1 MDNGASS
8 YRRFLEGDDDGI
20 VQIIKDHK
28 DGLMLYL
35 NSFLLN
41 IHLAEDL
48 TEDTFVKLIARRP
61 RFSGKSTFKTWLYA
75 IGRNVAL
82 DFLRKNAKLP
92 TVSAEE
98 AMTLIADEADVARQ
112 YLCSERKLQVHKAL
126 KQLNDEYRQV
136 LVLVYFEDFQNDQ
149 VASIIGKSKKQIE
162 NLVYRA
168 KLSLKSELEKEGFVY
183 EDL

>member
-35 NSFLLN
+35 NSFVQN

-61 RFSGKSTFKTWLYA
+61 RFYGKSTFKTWLYS

-82 DFLRKNAKLP
+82 DYLRKSSKMP
-92 TVSAEE
+92 TVSTDEVQL
-98 AMTLIADEADVARQ
+98 LIDDERDITRN
-112 YLCSERKLQVHKAL
+112 YLRTERKCQVHKAM
-126 KQLNDEYRQV
+126 KQLNDAYRQV
-136 LVLVYFEDFQNDQ
+136 LYLVYFEDFQNTQ
-149 VASIIGKSKKQIE
+149 VASIMGKSKKQVE

-168 KLSLKSELEKEGFVY
+168 KLSLKSELEKEGIVY

>member
-75 IGRNVAL
+75 IARNVAL

-149 VASIIGKSKKQIE
+149 VASIMGKSKKQIE

>member
-8 YRRFLEGDDDGI
+8 HRRFLEGDDDGI

-75 IGRNVAL
+75 IGRNTAL

-98 AMTLIADEADVARQ
+98 AMALIADEADVARQ

-126 KQLNDEYRQV
+126 KQLKDEYRQV
-136 LVLVYFEDFQNDQ
+136 LVLVYFEDFQKDQ
-149 VASIIGKSKKQIE
+149 AASIMGKSRKQIE
-162 NLVYRA
+162 NLMYRA

>member
-1 MDNGASS
+1 MTAASS

-28 DGLMLYL
+28 DGLMIYL
-35 NSFLLN
+35 NSFVQN

-149 VASIIGKSKKQIE
+149 VASIMGKSKKQIE

>member
-28 DGLMLYL
+28 DGLMFYL
-35 NSFLLN
+35 NSFVQN

-136 LVLVYFEDFQNDQ
+136 LVLIYFEDFQNDQ
-149 VASIIGKSKKQIE
+149 VASIMGKSKKQVE

>member
-8 YRRFLEGDDDGI
+8 YRRFLEGNDDGI

-28 DGLMLYL
+28 DGLMFYL
-35 NSFLLN
+35 NSFVQN

-136 LVLVYFEDFQNDQ
+136 LVLIYFEDFQNEQ
-149 VASIIGKSKKQIE
+149 VASIMGKSKKQIE

-168 KLSLKSELEKEGFVY
+168 KLSLKSELEKEGFEY

>member
-20 VQIIKDHK
+20 VEIIKDHK

-136 LVLVYFEDFQNDQ
+136 LVLIYFEDFQNEQ
-149 VASIIGKSKKQIE
+149 VASVMGKSKKQIE

>member
-20 VQIIKDHK
+20 VEIIKDHK

-35 NSFLLN
+35 NSFVQN

-48 TEDTFVKLIARRP
+48 TEDTFVKLIARKP
-61 RFSGKSTFKTWLYA
+61 RFSGKSTFKTWLYS

-149 VASIIGKSKKQIE
+149 VASIMGKSKKQIE

>member
-28 DGLMLYL
+28 DGLMIYL
-35 NSFLLN
+35 NSFVQN

-149 VASIIGKSKKQIE
+149 VASIMGKSKKQIE

>member
-20 VQIIKDHK
+20 VEIIKDHK
-28 DGLMLYL
+28 DGFMLYL
-35 NSFLLN
+35 NSFVQN

-48 TEDTFVKLIARRP
+48 TEDTFVKLIAKRP
-61 RFSGKSTFKTWLYA
+61 RFSGRSTFKTWLYS

-82 DFLRKNAKLP
+82 DYLRKNAKMP

-98 AMTLIADEADVARQ
+98 AAVLIADEADVVRN
-112 YLCSERKLQVHKAL
+112 YLRTEQKLQLHAAL
-126 KQLNDEYRQV
+126 KRLNKDYRQV
-136 LVLVYFEDFQNDQ
+136 LVLVYFEEFDNAQ
-149 VASIIGKSKKQIE
+149 VASIMGKSKKQIE

>member
-20 VQIIKDHK
+20 VEIIKDHK

-35 NSFLLN
+35 NSFVQN

-61 RFSGKSTFKTWLYA
+61 RFSGKSTFKTWLYS

-82 DFLRKNAKLP
+82 DFLRKSAKLP

-98 AMTLIADEADVARQ
+98 AMALIADETDVARQ
-112 YLCSERKLQVHKAL
+112 YLRSERKLQVHKAL

-136 LVLVYFEDFQNDQ
+136 LVLIYFEDFQNDQ
-149 VASIIGKSKKQIE
+149 VASIMGKSKQQVE
-162 NLVYRA
+162 NLVYRE

>member
-8 YRRFLEGDDDGI
+8 YRRFLEGDDGGI
-20 VQIIKDHK
+20 VQIIKEHK

-35 NSFLLN
+35 NNFVVN

-48 TEDTFVKLIARRP
+48 TEDTFVKLIANRP
-61 RFSGKSTFKTWLYA
+61 RFSGESTFKTWLYA

-82 DFLRKNAKLP
+82 DYLRRNAKLP

-98 AMTLIADEADVARQ
+98 AKVLISDEADIARN
-112 YLCSERKLQVHKAL
+112 YLRTERKIQVHNAMKR
-126 KQLNDEYRQV
+126 LNNEYRQV
-136 LVLVYFEDFQNDQ
+136 LYLVYFEEFQNQQ
-149 VASIIGKSKKQIE
+149 VASVMGKSKKQIE

-168 KLSLKSELEKEGFVY
+168 KLSLKSELKKEGFVY

>member
-35 NSFLLN
+35 NSFVQN

-61 RFSGKSTFKTWLYA
+61 RFFGKSTFKTWLYS

-82 DFLRKNAKLP
+82 DHLRKNAKLP
-92 TVSAEE
+92 TVSTEE
-98 AMTLIADEADVARQ
+98 AMALVSDEADITRI
-112 YLCSERKLQVHKAL
+112 YLRTDRKLLVHDAMKR
-126 KQLNDEYRQV
+126 LNKDYRQV
-136 LVLVYFEDFQNDQ
+136 LCLVYFEDFQKDQ
-149 VASIIGKSKKQIE
+149 VAFILGKRRKQVE

-168 KLSLKSELEKEGFVY
+168 KLSLKSELEMEGFVY

>member
-8 YRRFLEGDDDGI
+8 YRRFLEGNDDGI

-28 DGLMLYL
+28 DGLMFYL
-35 NSFLLN
+35 NSFVQN

-136 LVLVYFEDFQNDQ
+136 LVLLYFEDFQNEQ
-149 VASIIGKSKKQIE
+149 VASIMGKSKKQIE

>member
-8 YRRFLEGDDDGI
+8 YRRFLEGDNDGI

-35 NSFLLN
+35 NSFVQN
-41 IHLAEDL
+41 IHIAEDL

-61 RFSGKSTFKTWLYA
+61 RFSGKSTFKTWLYS

-82 DFLRKNAKLP
+82 DHLRKNAKLP
-92 TVSAEE
+92 TVSTEE
-98 AMTLIADEADVARQ
+98 AILLISDETDILRN
-112 YLCSERKLQVHKAL
+112 YLRTERKLQVHEAL
-126 KQLNDEYRQV
+126 KQLNKEYRQV
-136 LVLVYFEDFQNDQ
+136 LYLVYFEDFQNAQ
-149 VASIIGKSKKQIE
+149 VASIMGKSKKQIE

-168 KLSLKSELEKEGFVY
+168 KQSLKSELEKEGFAY

>member
-20 VQIIKDHK
+20 VQIIKEHK

-35 NSFLLN
+35 NSFVQN

-48 TEDTFVKLIARRP
+48 AEDTFVKLIAKQP
-61 RFSGKSTFKTWLYA
+61 KFSGKSTFKTWLYS

-82 DFLRKNAKLP
+82 DHLRKKRRLP
-92 TVSAEE
+92 AVSAEE
-98 AMTLIADEADVARQ
+98 AVTLIADEADVARQ
-112 YLCSERKLQVHKAL
+112 YLQTERKLQVHNAL
-126 KQLNDEYRQV
+126 KRLNKEYCQV
-136 LVLVYFEDFQNDQ
+136 LYLAYFEDFRNDQ
-149 VASIIGKSKKQIE
+149 VAAVMGKSKRQIE
-162 NLVYRA
+162 NLMYRA

-183 EDL
+183 ENL

>member
-35 NSFLLN
+35 NSFVQN

-48 TEDTFVKLIARRP
+48 TEDTFVKLIARQP
-61 RFSGKSTFKTWLYA
+61 RFLGKSTFKTWLYS
-75 IGRNVAL
+75 IGRNTAL
-82 DFLRKNAKLP
+82 DHLRKGTKLP

-98 AMTLIADEADVARQ
+98 AMALIADEADVAKQ
-112 YLCSERKLQVHKAL
+112 YLQTERKLQVHKAL
-126 KQLNDEYRQV
+126 KQLNKEYRQV
-136 LVLVYFEDFQNDQ
+136 LVLIYFEDFENAQ
-149 VASIIGKSKKQIE
+149 VASILGKSKKQVE
-162 NLVYRA
+162 NLIYRA
-168 KLSLKSELEKEGFVY
+168 KLSLKSELKKEGFVY

>member
-35 NSFLLN
+35 NSFVQN
-41 IHLAEDL
+41 IYLAEDL

-61 RFSGKSTFKTWLYA
+61 RFSGKSTFKTWLYS
-75 IGRNVAL
+75 IGRNVAR
-82 DFLRKNAKLP
+82 DYLRKNSRVS
-92 TVSAEE
+92 TVSVED
-98 AMTLIADEADVARQ
+98 AMALISDETDIVHNYIRT
-112 YLCSERKLQVHKAL
+112 ERKCQVHKAM
-126 KQLNDEYRQV
+126 KRLNKDYRQV
-136 LVLVYFEDFQNDQ
+136 LYLVYFEDFQNEQ
-149 VASIIGKSKKQIE
+149 VASIMGKSKKQIE

-168 KLSLKSELEKEGFVY
+168 KLSLKSELEKEDFVY

>member
-20 VQIIKDHK
+20 VEIIKDHK

-35 NSFLLN
+35 NSFVQN

-61 RFSGKSTFKTWLYA
+61 RFSGKSTFKTWLFA

-82 DFLRKNAKLP
+82 DYLRKNAKLP

-98 AMTLIADEADVARQ
+98 TMVLIADEADIVRN
-112 YLCSERKLQVHKAL
+112 YLRTERNLQVHKAL
-126 KQLNDEYRQV
+126 M
-136 LVLVYFEDFQNDQ
+136 
-149 VASIIGKSKKQIE
+149 
-162 NLVYRA
+162 
-168 KLSLKSELEKEGFVY
+168 
-183 EDL
+183 

>member
-20 VQIIKDHK
+20 VEIIKNHK

-35 NSFLLN
+35 NSFVQN
-41 IHLAEDL
+41 IRLAEDL

-61 RFSGKSTFKTWLYA
+61 RFSGKSTFKTWIYS

-82 DFLRKNAKLP
+82 DHLRKKAKLP

-98 AMTLIADEADVARQ
+98 AMVLIADEADVARN
-112 YLCSERKLQVHKAL
+112 YLRTERKLQVHEAL
-126 KQLNDEYRQV
+126 KRLNKEYRQV

-149 VASIIGKSKKQIE
+149 VASIMGKSKKQIE

>member
-8 YRRFLEGDDDGI
+8 YRRFLEGEDDSI
-20 VQIIKDHK
+20 VQIIKDYK

-35 NSFLLN
+35 NSFVQN

-61 RFSGKSTFKTWLYA
+61 RFSGKSNFKTWLYS
-75 IGRNVAL
+75 IGRNVVL
-82 DFLRKNAKLP
+82 DYLRKKAKLP
-92 TVSAEE
+92 MVSTEE
-98 AMTLIADEADVARQ
+98 AMALVSDEVDITQ
-112 YLCSERKLQVHKAL
+112 NYLQTEQKLQVHKAL
-126 KQLNDEYRQV
+126 KRLNKEYRQV
-136 LVLVYFEDFQNDQ
+136 LYLVYFEDFQREQ
-149 VASIIGKSKKQIE
+149 VASIMKKSKKQVE

>member
-35 NSFLLN
+35 NSFVLN

-61 RFSGKSTFKTWLYA
+61 RFSGKSTFKTWLYSV
-75 IGRNVAL
+75 GRNVAL
-82 DFLRKNAKLP
+82 DHLRKNAKLP

-98 AMTLIADEADVARQ
+98 AMALIADEADVTRQ
-112 YLCSERKLQVHKAL
+112 YLRSERKLQVHNAL
-126 KQLNDEYRQV
+126 KQLNKDYRQV
-136 LVLVYFEDFQNDQ
+136 LYLVYFEDFQNAQ
-149 VASIIGKSKKQIE
+149 VASILGKSRKQIE

>member
-20 VQIIKDHK
+20 VEIIKDHK

-35 NSFLLN
+35 NSFVQN
-41 IHLAEDL
+41 IHHAEDL

-61 RFSGKSTFKTWLYA
+61 RFSGKSTFKTWLYS

-82 DFLRKNAKLP
+82 DYLRKNAKQP

-98 AMTLIADEADVARQ
+98 TVALIRDETDIARN
-112 YLCSERKLQVHKAL
+112 YLQTERKLRLHEAL
-126 KQLNDEYRQV
+126 KRLNKDYRQV
-136 LVLVYFEDFQNDQ
+136 LYLVYFEDFRNDQ
-149 VASIIGKSKKQIE
+149 TASILGKSKRQIE
-162 NLVYRA
+162 NLLYRA

>member
-35 NSFLLN
+35 NSFVQN

-61 RFSGKSTFKTWLYA
+61 RFSGKSTFKTWLYS

-82 DFLRKNAKLP
+82 DHLRKNAKLP
-92 TVSAEE
+92 AVPVEE
-98 AMTLIADEADVARQ
+98 TMALIADEADAARK
-112 YLCSERKLQVHKAL
+112 YLQTERKLQVHKAL
-126 KQLNDEYRQV
+126 KQLNKEYSQV
-136 LVLVYFEDFQNDQ
+136 LVLVYFEDFQNEQ
-149 VASIIGKSKKQIE
+149 VAFIMGKSKKQIE

>member
-20 VQIIKDHK
+20 VEIIKDHK

-35 NSFLLN
+35 NSFVQN

-149 VASIIGKSKKQIE
+149 VASIMGKSKKQIE